1 MAQSLDI
8 YIDTT
13 NGSLVAAGSASNGGL
28 PTLTRNDS
36 YNLRVRLQERDS
48 SGFLRDLDTTGS
60 SLKVGIGNIDGDPT
74 DGQFKLVLNSVTSTA
89 ISFNATTTQL
99 YNAISG
105 IASTGVGVATYGQEP
120 FAYLITSAT
129 ANTAM
134 SFGGDA
140 FTLFPTSSVLI
151 STRRFPKS
159 SVAAQQVIRLVRN
172 PAVFSDT
179 FVASPTAGII
189 SLTKTQDG
197 SATQNETYDLAVG
210 SDAEGGSIV
219 LNYGTNSTT
228 AIAIGSSAASFAEA
242 LTSITAIGSGNVSV
256 DLGNNAGNYS
266 ISFVRSLGLTNI
278 TTALTLDAS
287 GAIFGSFLQ
296 TTCTLAT
303 AELDELFSEVGSD
316 EITPKIEIEL
326 TQNGTPKTV
335 LQTDVSIRRDLIT
348 TGSAIPA
355 TQASYLTAAEI
366 AAAFVSSQN
375 NVGFYGTTAISKP
388 ASTNVVSALVSL
400 GLIANTVTVGV
411 VGGSV
416 TFPTVALTGS
426 AITVTDD
433 IPFVFGTANGSKFG
447 TATNQKI
454 SFYNSTPIVQ
464 PANTNVVSAL
474 VNLGLIADTVT
485 VGVTFPTVAL
495 TGSAITVTDNIPF
508 VFGTTTGNRLGTTTS
523 QKLSFFGSSPIVQPA
538 NTNVVS
544 ALVNLGLIANTV
556 TVGVTFPTV
565 ALTGSAI
572 TVTDNIPFVFGTT
585 NGSKIGT
592 STAQK
597 IAFFNSTP
605 IVQPASTNVVSA
617 LVNLG
622 LIATSVTLGLP
633 TNVVTDWTGNV
644 SATTRFLADSSAITS
659 VDWGNRVLKTSTGTT
674 AVNWE
679 TGAFGSGSTVVTIA
693 SNNVAISGNYY
704 IAMGTGNGAF
714 RTLSTTTSVT
724 FGSVASNDQH
734 YRDVVVTGA
743 AVNDIVLIGLP
754 SAVSAGAVI
763 QGVAYKANTVCLS
776 CSNSDNGTININTAT
791 YRITVLNYQ

>member
-1 MAQSLDI
+1 MAQSLDL
-8 YIDTT
+8 YIDVTR
-13 NGSLVAAGSASNGGL
+13 GELLPGGSAINGGL

-36 YNLRVRLQERDS
+36 YNLRVRLRERDS
-48 SGFLRDLDTTGS
+48 GGFLRDLNTSGIS
-60 SLKVGIGNIDGDPT
+60 VKLGIGGIEDSPT
-74 DGQFKLVLNSVTSTA
+74 DGQFKLTLGAVTSTA
-89 ISFNATTTQL
+89 ISFNATTTQI

-105 IASTGVGVATYGQEP
+105 IAGAGVSVATFGSITQGV
-120 FAYLITSAT
+120 YLITSAT
-129 ANTAM
+129 ANTAL
-134 SFGGDA
+134 SFGSDS

-151 STRRFPKS
+151 NTRRNPATG
-159 SVAAQQVIRLVRN
+159 VPAQQVIKLVRN
-172 PAVFSDT
+172 PAAYADT
-179 FVASPTAGII
+179 FTASPTAGVVA
-189 SLTKTQDG
+189 LTLLQEG
-197 SATQNETYDLAVG
+197 SSTKNEIYKLSIG
-210 SDAEGGSIV
+210 PDAEGGSVV
-219 LNYGTNSTT
+219 LNFGTNSTT
-228 AIAIGSSAASFAEA
+228 AIPIAASAASFVEA
-242 LTSITAIGSGNVSV
+242 LNAIADIGEGNISV
-256 DLGNNAGNYS
+256 DAGGGNFS
-266 ISFVRSLGLTNI
+266 ISFVRDLGLQNVA
-278 TTALTLDAS
+278 TALTLDDS
-287 GAIFGSFLQ
+287 GVIFGTFLQ
-296 TTCTLAT
+296 STVTLNT
-303 AELDELFSEVGSD
+303 SGIDELFFESGTD
-316 EITPKIEIEL
+316 TITPTLEVEIN
-326 TQNGTPKTV
+326 QSGTPKTI
-335 LQTDVSIRRDLIT
+335 LQSQVTVRKDLIT
-348 TGSAIPA
+348 TGSAVPA
-355 TQASYLTAAEI
+355 PQASYLTSAESY
-366 AAAFVSSQN
+366 AAFVSSQN
-375 NVGFYGTTAISKP
+375 NVGFYGTTAITKP
-388 ASTNVVSALVSL
+388 ANTTVVSALVNL

-426 AITVTDD
+426 AITVTDN

-447 TATNQKI
+447 TATGQKI

-474 VNLGLIADTVT
+474 VNLGLIADTVA
-485 VGVTFPTVAL
+485 VTFPTVAL

-544 ALVNLGLIANTV
+544 ALVNLGLIADTV
-556 TVGVTFPTV
+556 AVTFPTV

-585 NGSKIGT
+585 SGSKIGT

-605 IVQPASTNVVSA
+605 IVQPISTNVVSA

-644 SATTRFLADSSAITS
+644 SATTRFLADSSAVTS
-659 VDWGNRVLKTSTGTT
+659 VDWGNRVLKTATGAT

-679 TGAFGSGSTVVTIA
+679 TQTIGAGSTVVTIGA
-693 SNNVAISGNYY
+693 NNVAISGSYY

-724 FGSVASNDQH
+724 FGTVAGNDQH

-743 AVNDIVLIGLP
+743 AVNDIVLVGLP
-754 SAVSAGAVI
+754 SAISAGAII
-763 QGVAYKANTVCLS
+763 QGVVYKTNTVCLS
-776 CSNSDNGTININTAT
+776 CVNADSVSRDVNTAT
-791 YRITVLNYQ
+791 YRVTVLNYQ